1 MFLTSAP
8 LSKNRLGGLATSR
21 GFTLAEIVMVLVIVS
36 ILAVAAM
43 PVLFSRV
50 TFDTRRFADQVRA
63 AMQYAQKVA
72 VAQRR
77 NVCVTVTA
85 NSLSLMQATVA
96 GAGEAC
102 TAAVPDV
109 FDVSPGPDF
118 VLNTPGSVSL
128 AGPATIT
135 FDALGQTASAATVTV
150 TGDQSIQINVEAVT
164 GYVR

>member
-1 MFLTSAP
+1 MFRTSAP
-8 LSKNRLGGLATSR
+8 DSRSRLGGLATSW

-36 ILAVAAM
+36 VLAVAAM
-43 PVLFSRV
+43 PALFGRL

-63 AMQYAQKVA
+63 AVQYAQKVA

-85 NSLSLMQATVA
+85 SSLSLTQGTSA
-96 GAGEAC
+96 GAAC
-102 TAAVPDV
+102 TAAV
-109 FDVSPGPDF
+109 FDVSTGSDF
-118 VLNTPGSVSL
+118 VLNTPGNVSL
-128 AGPATIT
+128 GAVTIT

-150 TGDQSIQINVEAVT
+150 TGDQSIPISVEAVT

>member
-1 MFLTSAP
+1 MFRTSAP
-8 LSKNRLGGLATSR
+8 VSKSRLGGLATSR
-21 GFTLAEIVMVLVIVS
+21 GFTLAELVMVLVIVS
-36 ILAVAAM
+36 VLAVAAM
-43 PVLFSRV
+43 PVLFSRL

-85 NSLSLMQATVA
+85 SSLSLTQGTSA
-96 GAGEAC
+96 GAAC
-102 TAAVPDV
+102 SAAV
-109 FDVSPGPDF
+109 FDVSTGANF
-118 VLNTPGSVSL
+118 VLSAPTNDVSFTT
-128 AGPATIT
+128 GIGTIT
-135 FDALGQTASAATVTV
+135 FDALGQAASGATVTV

>member
-1 MFLTSAP
+1 MIPTSAP
-8 LSKNRLGGLATSR
+8 VTKSRFGSSVTSR
-21 GFTLAEIVMVLVIVS
+21 GFTLAELVMVLVIVS
-36 ILAVAAM
+36 VLAVAAM
-43 PVLFSRV
+43 PAMFGRL

-85 NSLSLMQATVA
+85 NSLSLTQGTSA
-96 GAGEAC
+96 GAAC
-102 TAAVPDV
+102 SAAV
-109 FDVSPGPDF
+109 FDVSAGSGF

-128 AGPATIT
+128 GGAATIT
-135 FDALGQTASAATVTV
+135 FDALGQTASAASVTV
-150 TGDQSIQINVEAVT
+150 TGDQTIQIDVEAVT

>member
-1 MFLTSAP
+1 MFRTSAAV
-8 LSKNRLGGLATSR
+8 SKSRPGGLAPSR
-21 GFTLAEIVMVLVIVS
+21 GFTLPELVMVLIIVGV
-36 ILAVAAM
+36 LAVAAM
-43 PVLFSRV
+43 PVLFSRL

-85 NSLSLMQATVA
+85 SSLALTQGTSA
-96 GAGEAC
+96 GAAC
-102 TAAVPDV
+102 TAAV
-109 FDVSPGPDF
+109 FDVSTGSDF
-118 VLNTPGSVSL
+118 VLNTPSSVSFG
-128 AGPATIT
+128 AAVTIT

-150 TGDQSIQINVEAVT
+150 AGDQSIPINVEAVT

>member
-1 MFLTSAP
+1 MFRTRAP
-8 LSKNRLGGLATSR
+8 VSTRRPGGLAANR
-21 GFTLAEIVMVLVIVS
+21 GFTLAELVMVLVIVGV
-36 ILAVAAM
+36 LAVAAM
-43 PVLFSRV
+43 PALFSRL

-85 NSLSLMQATVA
+85 TSLSLTQGTSA
-96 GAGEAC
+96 GAAC
-102 TAAVPDV
+102 SAAV
-109 FDVSPGPDF
+109 FDVSTGSDF
-118 VLNTPGSVSL
+118 VLNTPGSVSFSG
-128 AGPATIT
+128 ASTIT

-150 TGDQSIQINVEAVT
+150 TGDQSIPINVEAVT

>member
-1 MFLTSAP
+1 MFRASAP
-8 LSKNRLGGLATSR
+8 DSRSRLGGSATNR
-21 GFTLAEIVMVLVIVS
+21 GFTLAELVMVLVIVS
-36 ILAVAAM
+36 VLAVAAL
-43 PVLFSRV
+43 PAFFSRL

-85 NSLSLMQATVA
+85 SSLSLTQGTSA
-96 GAGEAC
+96 GAAC
-102 TAAVPDV
+102 TAAVL
-109 FDVSPGPDF
+109 DVSTGSGF
-118 VLNTPGSVSL
+118 VLNTPSSVSFGG
-128 AGPATIT
+128 AAAIT

-150 TGDQSIQINVEAVT
+150 TGDQSIQIDVEAVT